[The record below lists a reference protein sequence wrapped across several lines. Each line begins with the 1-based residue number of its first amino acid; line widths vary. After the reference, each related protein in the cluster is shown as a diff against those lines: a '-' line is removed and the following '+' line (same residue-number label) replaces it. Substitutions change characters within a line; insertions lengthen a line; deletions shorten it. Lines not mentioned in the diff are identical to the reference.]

1 MKMEERKL
9 TDEQVLKALEICG
22 NDGNCRDC
30 PYRINNIECCSSL
43 EKDSLAI
50 INSLQVENK
59 RLSDKAIALEVETNN
74 QQAEIERLK
83 NETTYLQRVADAFKG
98 DYKNA
103 KADGAREIWDDCIDK
118 IMRGCGDDKGF
129 WVVEILIETFK
140 KYGVEVDL

>member
-1 MKMEERKL
+1 MEEKKL

-30 PYRINNIECCSSL
+30 PYRINNIECCSLL

-74 QQAEIERLK
+74 QKAEIERLK
-83 NETTYLQRVADAFKG
+83 N
-98 DYKNA
+98 A
-103 KADGAREIWDDCIDK
+103 KADGVRELLQ
-118 IMRGCGDDKGF
+118 
-129 WVVEILIETFK
+129 ELIEMEIK
-140 KYGVEVDL
+140 LDPLRSGIRYKALIGYAEENGVEVDL